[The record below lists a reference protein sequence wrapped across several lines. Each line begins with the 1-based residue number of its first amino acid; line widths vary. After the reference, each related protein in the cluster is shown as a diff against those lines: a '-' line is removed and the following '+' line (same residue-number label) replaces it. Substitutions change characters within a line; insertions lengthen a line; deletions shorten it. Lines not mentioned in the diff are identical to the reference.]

1 MLENKIIF
9 VAGACGRIG
18 KALCQKILL
27 SKGIPI
33 LADIN
38 KERLNK
44 LQENLETNFK
54 TKLLSLEL
62 DITKQESLQIA
73 LQKVKKDTAKSMLLL
88 TQAILLAKIGVKRLI
103 MNSNTNKFVKV

>member
-18 KALCQKILL
+18 KALCKKILIN
-27 SKGIPI
+27 KGTVI

-38 KERLNK
+38 KERLK
-44 LQENLETNFK
+44 ELQENLETNFK

-73 LQKVKKDTAKSMLLL
+73 LKKVMKDTVKSMLLSI
-88 TQAILLAKIGVKRLI
+88 QAILLVKIGVKRLI
-103 MNSNTNKFVKV
+103 MNSNTNKFAKV

>member
-9 VAGACGRIG
+9 VTGACGRIG
-18 KALCQKILL
+18 KVLCKKILL
-27 SKGIPI
+27 NKGTVI

-38 KERLNK
+38 KKRLNK
-44 LQENLETNFK
+44 LQENLETTFK

-73 LQKVKKDTAKSMLLL
+73 LQKS
-88 TQAILLAKIGVKRLI
+88 QER
-103 MNSNTNKFVKV
+103 

>member
-1 MLENKIIF
+1 M
-9 VAGACGRIG
+9 R
-18 KALCQKILL
+18 KILL

-38 KERLNK
+38 KECLNK

-62 DITKQESLQIA
+62 DITKQESLQTA

-103 MNSNTNKFVKV
+103 MNSNTNKFAKV